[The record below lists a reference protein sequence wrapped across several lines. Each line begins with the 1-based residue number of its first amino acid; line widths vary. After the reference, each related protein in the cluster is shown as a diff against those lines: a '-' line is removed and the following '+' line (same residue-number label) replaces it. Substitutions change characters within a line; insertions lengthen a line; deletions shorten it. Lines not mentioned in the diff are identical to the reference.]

1 MFLSLNLTQGLGTL
15 AKSEDSDEIPRN
27 ATYHQGLHS
36 FTKTKSILIERKTIN
51 LEIKTCGV
59 CVYIYIYIFPSRT
72 K

>member
-1 MFLSLNLTQGLGTL
+1 MGWIRYHVTWYVSELEFNPRTL

-59 CVYIYIYIFPSRT
+59 YI
-72 K
+72 